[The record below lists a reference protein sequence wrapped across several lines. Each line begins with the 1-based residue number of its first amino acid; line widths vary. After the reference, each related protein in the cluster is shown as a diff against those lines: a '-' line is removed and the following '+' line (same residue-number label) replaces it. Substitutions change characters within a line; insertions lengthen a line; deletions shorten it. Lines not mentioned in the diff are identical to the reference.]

1 MAHPHPPRP
10 DKDSH
15 LENRTSHHTLPN
27 NQHPGERRAGGM
39 PTNQRNNPAT
49 VPAFAIQGN
58 RLLGRCHQIAEE
70 EGIGLSHIP
79 GGCHEGE
86 TCELA
91 QRRTVQRLISTS
103 GLHYVVGRD
112 AMLIVTGLPLE
123 PRGIRRSERA
133 RLPAPGEVQTA
144 GQNQMP
150 LHQQVLRDRTVQFTR
165 GVAELHAEA
174 LRRQAADGQKTNQTN
189 TSQTQMEEAQRHART
204 AATAPR
210 VSQGLI
216 PGGAQRVIRPI
227 PSLSQVWKSQHHAR
241 TAAAGP
247 LPPLP
252 TMLPGYQE
260 LSQPAVSLGQAEK
273 ARRPAGTAAAPSHPH
288 PRSMPAGGQ
297 EANQTTTPQA
307 QLEEE
312 RHRARPVIVRARRR
326 SRSELPAEFHE
337 VDPEWQ
343 AQLAEALFP
352 AEGTTP
358 ASRLPRRERSE
369 TARAPVIQA
378 SLKRPHNA
386 TRDQDNT
393 ARHGETGA
401 PVEPTRPSNAM
412 GGGPFGNGLSG
423 GWIQWD

>member
-15 LENRTSHHTLPN
+15 LENRTSHHPLPN
-27 NQHPGERRAGGM
+27 NQHPRERPAGGM
-39 PTNQRNNPAT
+39 PTDQRNNPAT

-58 RLLGRCHQIAEE
+58 RLIGRCHQIAEE
-70 EGIGLSHIP
+70 EGIALTHIS

-91 QRRTVQRLISTS
+91 QRLTVQRLIATS
-103 GLHYVVGRD
+103 GLHCVVARD

-123 PRGIRRSERA
+123 PRGTRRPERT
-133 RLPAPGEVQTA
+133 RLPAPGEVQPA
-144 GQNQMP
+144 AQNP
-150 LHQQVLRDRTVQFTR
+150 KTLYHQVLRDRTVQFTR

-174 LRRQAADGQKTNQTN
+174 LRPQAADGQKTNQTI
-189 TSQTQMEEAQRHART
+189 TSQTQMEEAQRHACT

-210 VSQGLI
+210 V
-216 PGGAQRVIRPI
+216 GGAQRVIRPI
-227 PSLSQVWKSQHHAR
+227 PSLSQVEKSQHHAR
-241 TAAAGP
+241 AAAAGL
-247 LPPLP
+247 LPPRP
-252 TMLPGYQE
+252 TMLQRHQE
-260 LSQPAVSLGQAEK
+260 VYQPAVSLGQAEK
-273 ARRPAGTAAAPSHPH
+273 AQRLAGTAAAPSHP
-288 PRSMPAGGQ
+288 PWSTMPAGGQ
-297 EANQTTTPQA
+297 EANQNTTPQA
-307 QLEEE
+307 QLEEG
-312 RHRARPVIVRARRR
+312 RHRARPVIVRARLR

-378 SLKRPHNA
+378 SLKRPHIA

-401 PVEPTRPSNAM
+401 PVEPTLPSNAM

-423 GWIQWD
+423 GLIQWD

>member
-1 MAHPHPPRP
+1 
-10 DKDSH
+10 
-15 LENRTSHHTLPN
+15 
-27 NQHPGERRAGGM
+27 M

-49 VPAFAIQGN
+49 VAAFAIQGI
-58 RLLGRCHQIAEE
+58 RLIGRCHQIAEE
-70 EGIGLSHIP
+70 EGIVLSHIP

-91 QRRTVQRLISTS
+91 QRLTVQRLIATS
-103 GLHYVVGRD
+103 GLHYVVARD

-123 PRGIRRSERA
+123 PRGIRHSERA
-133 RLPAPGEVQTA
+133 RLPAPGQVETA
-144 GQNQMP
+144 GQNHTP
-150 LHQQVLRDRTVQFTR
+150 LYQQILRDRTVQFTC
-165 GVAELHAEA
+165 GVAELHAEV
-174 LRRQAADGQKTNQTN
+174 LRRRTADGQETNQTI

-210 VSQGLI
+210 LSQGLI
-216 PGGAQRVIRPI
+216 PGAAQRVIRPI
-227 PSLSQVWKSQHHAR
+227 PSLSQVGESQHHAR
-241 TAAAGP
+241 AAAAGL

-252 TMLPGYQE
+252 TMLQHHQE
-260 LSQPAVSLGQAEK
+260 VSQPTVSLAQAEK
-273 ARRPAGTAAAPSHPH
+273 AQRFAGTAAAPSHPR

-307 QLEEE
+307 QLEEG
-312 RHRARPVIVRARRR
+312 RPRARPVILRARRR
-326 SRSELPAEFHE
+326 SRSELPAELHE

-358 ASRLPRRERSE
+358 ASRLPRPERSE
-369 TARAPVIQA
+369 TARAAVIQA
-378 SLKRPHNA
+378 SLKRPRDA
-386 TRDQDNT
+386 TRDQGNT

-401 PVEPTRPSNAM
+401 PVEPTRQSSAR
-412 GGGPFGNGLSG
+412 GGGPFGNVISG

>member
-1 MAHPHPPRP
+1 MAHPHPTRP

-15 LENRTSHHTLPN
+15 WENRTSHHPLPN
-27 NQHPGERRAGGM
+27 SQNPGERPAGGV

-58 RLLGRCHQIAEE
+58 RLIGRCHQIAEE
-70 EGIGLSHIP
+70 EGIALSHIP

-91 QRRTVQRLISTS
+91 QRLTVQRLIATS

-123 PRGIRRSERA
+123 PRGIRRSERT
-133 RLPAPGEVQTA
+133 RLPAPGLVQPA
-144 GQNQMP
+144 GQNHTS
-150 LHQQVLRDRTVQFTR
+150 LYQQVLRDRTVQFTR

-174 LRRQAADGQKTNQTN
+174 LRRQAADGQKTNQTI

-204 AATAPR
+204 AATASR

-227 PSLSQVWKSQHHAR
+227 PSLSQIEKSQHHAR
-241 TAAAGP
+241 AAAAGL

-252 TMLPGYQE
+252 TMLQGYQAV
-260 LSQPAVSLGQAEK
+260 SQPAVSLAQAEK
-273 ARRPAGTAAAPSHPH
+273 ARRPAGIAAAPSHP
-288 PRSMPAGGQ
+288 PRSTMPAGGQ
-297 EANQTTTPQA
+297 EANQTSTPQA
-307 QLEEE
+307 QSEEG
-312 RHRARPVIVRARRR
+312 RHRARPVTLRAPLH
-326 SRSELPAEFHE
+326 SPSELPGEFHE

-352 AEGTTP
+352 AEGTAP
-358 ASRLPRRERSE
+358 ASRLPR
-369 TARAPVIQA
+369 
-378 SLKRPHNA
+378 
-386 TRDQDNT
+386 
-393 ARHGETGA
+393 
-401 PVEPTRPSNAM
+401 
-412 GGGPFGNGLSG
+412 
-423 GWIQWD
+423 